1 MSGDLFFSLN
11 IYMNT
16 QTTTQITIQ
25 DLVAI
30 KELIDLACSRG
41 AFRGNEARAVG
52 EIYEKL
58 SAFLDAVVAKAQADA
73 QTDAQSQGEAE

>member
-1 MSGDLFFSLN
+1 MSGDLFFALN

-16 QTTTQITIQ
+16 QTTTQITVQ
-25 DLVAI
+25 DLFEI
-30 KELIDLACSRG
+30 KEMIDLACSRG
-41 AFRGNEARAVG
+41 AFRGNEVRAVG

>member
-16 QTTTQITIQ
+16 QPTTQITIQ
-25 DLVAI
+25 DLVGI

-41 AFRGNEARAVG
+41 AFRGNESRAVG
-52 EIYEKL
+52 EIYDKL

-73 QTDAQSQGEAE
+73 QTEAQSQGEAE